1 MPLTP
6 GTTLGSYTILSAI
19 GAGGMGEVYRA
30 RDARLD
36 REVAIKVLP
45 ESFAADADRAARF
58 TREAKT
64 LASLNHPNIA
74 QIFGVEEQGATR
86 ALVMELVDGQDLSEL
101 IAAHGPAG
109 LPLADALPLAK
120 QVADAL
126 EAAHDQGI
134 VHRDVKPGRR
144 SASSAGSMGRTRPTS
159 RRMAGRSLGGCRAL
173 WLAVRRPLPGCG
185 AAVAGPAVRGRRT
198 TASKLLTAWDQGLV
212 CSFITRARRHSQVVR
227 QRSAKPLC
235 TGSNPV
241 AASSFPPVR
250 TPAFLR

>member
-1 MPLTP
+1 MQ
-6 GTTLGSYTILSAI
+6 
-19 GAGGMGEVYRA
+19 
-30 RDARLD
+30 
-36 REVAIKVLP
+36 REVEATIAHDDVGTHEGMPFVVMEFLAGESLRERLARGRLP
-45 ESFAADADRAARF
+45 VRKALDYAAQAARG
-58 TREAKT
+58 
-64 LASLNHPNIA
+64 LA
-74 QIFGVEEQGATR
+74 
-86 ALVMELVDGQDLSEL
+86 
-101 IAAHGPAG
+101 
-109 LPLADALPLAK
+109 
-120 QVADAL
+120 
-126 EAAHDQGI
+126 AAHDQGI